1 MTRRFAP
8 PPAADRARVR
18 ELSER
23 RLSPEEFVAWADGP
37 IDDAEREE
45 TRSLIAWF
53 VRRYPTPAERL
64 AWARRAWT
72 AEQAFIAAAT
82 TNRDEK

>member
-1 MTRRFAP
+1 MSRRFTP

-23 RLSPEEFVAWADGP
+23 RLSPEEFAAWADGP
-37 IDDAEREE
+37 IGETEREE

-64 AWARRAWT
+64 AWARRAWA

-82 TNRDEK
+82 AARDED